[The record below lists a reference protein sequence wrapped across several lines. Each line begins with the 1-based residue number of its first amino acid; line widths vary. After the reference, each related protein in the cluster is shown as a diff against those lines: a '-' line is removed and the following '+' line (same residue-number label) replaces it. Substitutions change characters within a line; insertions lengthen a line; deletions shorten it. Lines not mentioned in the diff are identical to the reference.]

1 MAMGI
6 TAKSSSRSRAAE
18 CFRRSAAASAGPADL
33 AFAPIAF
40 AILILSAPIDRAIA
54 QSRAVVSQ
62 PSVGVTVTAT
72 NNSAIDASGAPQ
84 RDVIIDL
91 RPEIFVRA
99 RGARLTIDG
108 TFGVSLTDYVQHS
121 QANRASPTGRLDL
134 SSTLIDNTLFLDAGM
149 AGTRTP
155 NSVFGAPVNGV
166 SAGNASTTGSVR
178 LSPYL
183 LREMAPDVF
192 VLARS
197 DNLLANTFGGKA
209 SVDGQGDVRHQANVV
224 RIERRPKPAGATLE
238 LTTDDTKYASHQDSA
253 LQQRSVRLIGKLAL
267 GADLLAGVIGGHERS
282 TYFVQTI
289 DANRYGLMANWR
301 PTERT
306 TVDAEVEHRFFGYGW
321 NLHARHR
328 LPIAAF
334 DVTMRRTASALP
346 ASLASGSASADLAGL
361 LDSVFTTRISNEADR
376 SALVRDT
383 LRSRGLDNVQLAPVD
398 VFTQY
403 AQLQQDAAV
412 RAVFNS
418 PRNIVSVSG
427 FYTKATALDGAL
439 APLTTASND
448 TKQYGAALDLSRR
461 LSEDTTGIFSLS
473 RRNAVGLGSR
483 AADHSR
489 QASLQLSANKNLT
502 PRSTAVVGLRRT
514 VTASSAIPAPG
525 NETAVFAGYRTRF

>member
-1 MAMGI
+1 MAMGT
-6 TAKSSSRSRAAE
+6 TAKSSLPH
-18 CFRRSAAASAGPADL
+18 AAARPRQAGRAGYAFTPVAL
-33 AFAPIAF
+33 AVLMF
-40 AILILSAPIDRAIA
+40 SAPFELAKA
-54 QSRAVVSQ
+54 QTRAVIVQ

-72 NNSAIDASGAPQ
+72 NNAAVDARGTPQ

-91 RPEIFVRA
+91 RPEVFVRA
-99 RGARLTIDG
+99 RGARLTVDG
-108 TFGVSLTDYVQHS
+108 TFGVNLTDYTRHS

-134 SSTLIDNTLFLDAGM
+134 SSTLLDNTLFLDAGV

-166 SAGNASTTGSVR
+166 SEGNASTTGSVR

-209 SVDGQGDVRHQANVV
+209 AVDGQGDVRHQANVV
-224 RIERRPKPAGATLE
+224 RIERRPTPAGATLE
-238 LTTDDTKYASHQDSA
+238 FTTDDTKYASSPDTA
-253 LQQRSVRLIGKLAL
+253 LQQQSVRMIGKLAL

-282 TYFVQTI
+282 TYFAQTI
-289 DANRYGLMANWR
+289 DANRYGLMVNWR

-306 TVDAEVEHRFFGYGW
+306 TVEAEVEHRFFGYGW

-346 ASLASGSASADLAGL
+346 ASLASGSASTDLAGL

-383 LRSRGLDNVQLAPVD
+383 LRSRGLDNVLPAAAAD
-398 VFTQY
+398 VFAQY
-403 AQLQQDAAV
+403 PQSQQDVVV

-418 PRNIVSVSG
+418 PRNTVSLSG
-427 FYTKATALDGAL
+427 FYAKAIALPGAL
-439 APLTTASND
+439 PLSTTGSND
-448 TKQYGAALDLSRR
+448 TKQYGASVDLSRR
-461 LSEDTTGIFSLS
+461 LSEDTTGIVGLE
-473 RRNAVGLGSR
+473 RRTAGSLGSR
-483 AADHSR
+483 AGDHSR
-489 QASLQLSANKNLT
+489 QTSVQVSADKNLT
-502 PRSTAVVGLRRT
+502 PRSSAVVGLRRV
-514 VTASSAIPAPG
+514 VTSSSTFPAPG
-525 NETAVFAGYRTRF
+525 NVTAIFAGYRIRL